1 MKLKSGLIWIVFI
14 LLTFLLI
21 SCGAPK
27 IDPLSMPMLQQD
39 TEQVVIPPICRPQYV
54 SKVRTVAVVR
64 FANNTTFG
72 KMSAVNTQ
80 MSGTR
85 HTKYKSATAGVA
97 GVVAAPGAVGVG
109 YAGVHASDTKVK
121 WSTDINTFYRQISS
135 YLGEYAQSSVESII
149 ANLGG
154 VELYTRARMQDI
166 MKEQNFQMNVADPN
180 TLVKL
185 GKIAGVEYIIT
196 GTVDNINAKYIPP
209 DNSKLKKTGNAW
221 LDVALAATKAAANSQ
236 SGWVVTTELT
246 VQIIDVS
253 TGRIILSK
261 KVKGREVAGK
271 QPGFNPELVVT
282 AAKKAIGESIDDIK
296 PATSDMFDA
305 KAYINQLRGGK
316 KVALIGMGKNKKL
329 EPGQE
334 IEAYEFLEIQD
345 FMSKEKSCTKS
356 KIPVKMIVSNQVD
369 DRTAWVTIEGDPSA
383 VARIKVGT
391 LVRRAP
397 LHGQS
402 IFKKMF

>member
-1 MKLKSGLIWIVFI
+1 MNFVLFS
-14 LLTFLLI
+14 LLFLFLF

-39 TEQVVIPPICRPQYV
+39 TEQVVIPTICKPQYV

-64 FANNTTFG
+64 FANNTTYG
-72 KMSAVNTQ
+72 KMSATNTQ
-80 MSGTR
+80 ASGTR
-85 HTKYKSATAGVA
+85 HTKYKSASAGVA
-97 GVVAAPGAVGVG
+97 GIVATPGAVGVG

-121 WSTDINTFYRQISS
+121 WSTNINTFYRQISS
-135 YLGEYAQSSVESII
+135 FLGEYAQSAVENVI

-154 VELYTRARMQDI
+154 AELYTRARMQEI
-166 MKEQNFQMNVADPN
+166 MQEQNFQMNVADPN

-196 GTVDNINAKYIPP
+196 GSVDNINAKYIPP
-209 DNSKLKKTGNAW
+209 DNSKTQKTGNAW
-221 LDVALAATKAAANSQ
+221 LDIALMAGKAAANSQ
-236 SGWVVTTELT
+236 AGWVVTTELT
-246 VQIIDVS
+246 VQIIDVA
-253 TGRIILSK
+253 TGRIIFSK
-261 KVKGREVAGK
+261 KTEGREIASK
-271 QPGFNPELVVT
+271 LPGFNPELIVT

-296 PATSDMFDA
+296 PTTSDIFDV

-316 KVALIGMGKNKKL
+316 KVAMIGMGKNKKL

-345 FMSKEKSCTKS
+345 FMSKEKSCTKA
-356 KIPVKMIVSNQVD
+356 KIPVKMIVSNQID
-369 DRTAWVTIEGDPSA
+369 ERTAWVTIEGEPSA
-383 VARIKVGT
+383 VARVKVGT

-402 IFKKMF
+402 VFKKMF